1 MNPSVVSVQ
10 PTDDYKLIVG
20 FDNSDIKL
28 FDVSPYL
35 DKGIFQELKD
45 VSYFKRVSVA
55 FGSVEWPNE
64 QDFSYDTLYLLGKNL
79 TETLQYNQKADR

>member
-10 PTDDYKLIVG
+10 PSNDYTLIVS
-20 FDNSDIKL
+20 FDNSETKI

-35 DKGIFQELKD
+35 DNGIFQELKD

-64 QDFSYDTLYLLGKNL
+64 QDFSYDTLYLLGNSVTQSVNK
-79 TETLQYNQKADR
+79 

>member
-1 MNPSVVSVQ
+1 MSPSVVSVQ
-10 PTDDYKLIVG
+10 PTDDYKLIVS

-64 QDFSYDTLYLLGKNL
+64 QDFSYDTLYLLGK
-79 TETLQYNQKADR
+79 T

>member
-10 PTDDYKLIVG
+10 PTDDYKLIIS
-20 FDNSDIKL
+20 FDNSDMKL

-64 QDFSYDTLYLLGKNL
+64 QDFSYDTLYLLGQNL
-79 TETLQYNQKADR
+79 TEIPQPQEADR

>member
-10 PTDDYKLIVG
+10 PSDDYTLIVS
-20 FDNSDIKL
+20 FDNSETKI

-64 QDFSYDTLYLLGKNL
+64 QDFSYDTLYLLGNSVTQRVNK
-79 TETLQYNQKADR
+79 

>member
-10 PTDDYKLIVG
+10 PTDDYKLIVS
-20 FDNSDIKL
+20 FDNRDTKL

-64 QDFSYDTLYLLGKNL
+64 QDFSYDTLYLLGGN
-79 TETLQYNQKADR
+79 